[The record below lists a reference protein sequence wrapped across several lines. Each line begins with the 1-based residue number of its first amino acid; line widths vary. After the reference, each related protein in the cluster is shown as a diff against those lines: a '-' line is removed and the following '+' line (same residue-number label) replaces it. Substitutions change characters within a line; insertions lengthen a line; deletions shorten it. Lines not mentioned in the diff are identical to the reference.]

1 MIEIYST
8 AQCPYCDRAKA
19 IFEHKG
25 LAYVEYRIDQD
36 AEKRQE
42 MLTRSQRR
50 TVPQIFINQHHV
62 GGFDDLKALIDAGK
76 FEALFK

>member
-1 MIEIYST
+1 MIEIYTT
-8 AQCPYCDRAKA
+8 AHCPYCDRAKD
-19 IFEHKG
+19 IFKHKG
-25 LAYVEYRIDQD
+25 LEYVEYRVDQD

-42 MLTRSQRR
+42 MMTRSKRR

-62 GGFDDLKALIDAGK
+62 GGYDDLKALIDAGE

>member
-19 IFEHKG
+19 IFKHKG
-25 LAYVEYRIDQD
+25 LTYVEYRIDQD